1 MTSRSLYNNIGI
13 EAVTIMLVV
22 QQTSSIPISKVFL
35 ILPIVTHRELL
46 NYLSKKNA
54 RIQGMEKLII
64 DKTSCFSNF
73 NKRFYDNLCST
84 INAIQFL
91 NEIGVIKIDDGI
103 MSVKSIIPYDISMGK
118 RAEKVNKASS
128 NIAKVLSDSVE
139 KLYLNL
145 RIEL

>member
-13 EAVTIMLVV
+13 EAVTIMLIV
-22 QQTSSIPISKVFL
+22 QQAKSMPMSKVLL
-35 ILPIVTHRELL
+35 ILPMVTHKELL
-46 NYLSKKNA
+46 SYLSKKSA
-54 RIQGMEKLII
+54 KIQGMEKLII

-73 NKRFYDNLCST
+73 NKRFYDNLCGT

-91 NEIGVIKIDDGI
+91 NEIGAIKIDDGNV
-103 MSVKSIIPYDISMGK
+103 SVKSEMPFDSAIGK
-118 RAEKVNKASS
+118 RAEKVSKASS
-128 NIAKVLSDSVE
+128 NIAKVLSDSTE